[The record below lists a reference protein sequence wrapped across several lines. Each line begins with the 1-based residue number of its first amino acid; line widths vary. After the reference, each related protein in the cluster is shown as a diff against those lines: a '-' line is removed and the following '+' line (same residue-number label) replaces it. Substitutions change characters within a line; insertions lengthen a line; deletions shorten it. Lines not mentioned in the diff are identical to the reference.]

1 MSTLSIGECEKIL
14 DDVINHDYMGSIPV
28 DVFVHILDIYI
39 RRYACIQNN
48 PRMADLRLYM
58 TTSRLKRDMQV
69 MPKIKTV
76 RNVQM
81 IYFDGMNV
89 THGQGVRSDYD
100 LPITSI
106 KDIEIKN
113 PRIYVRTN
121 FGQTYI
127 FWFIWHLPIT
137 GRVLEETRN
146 MLKDNLTC
154 P

>member
-14 DDVINHDYMGSIPV
+14 DDIIKHDYVGSIPV
-28 DVFVHILDIYI
+28 DVFVHILNIYLTFYT
-39 RRYACIQNN
+39 REQNK
-48 PRMADLRLYM
+48 PGMTDVLLYM

-69 MPKIKTV
+69 MPGFKTV

-100 LPITSI
+100 LPVTSI

-113 PRIYVRTN
+113 ERIHVRTN

-127 FWFIWHLPIT
+127 FWFVCQRTVTWHF
-137 GRVLEETRN
+137 LEETRCK
-146 MLKDNLTC
+146 LKNNFIC